1 VNSPGHAYPVAMRA
15 SARAGLIGLLAV
27 LALTACSSSEP
38 EETSLA
44 SPNINACKGAVDLHN
59 DWTTGEWTDRRTPAE
74 RLAFRETYRS
84 EMDKWAL
91 EAEGDV
97 KDRLEQLV
105 DDMPT
110 NIGDILLTTGADD
123 RDAYLGTLDRLA
135 NACAAE
141 GITINATNLKGQPRE

>member
-1 VNSPGHAYPVAMRA
+1 MRS
-15 SARAGLIGLLAV
+15 SAKFPIIGLALI
-27 LALTACSSSEP
+27 LALSGCSSSTP
-38 EETSLA
+38 KATPTATA
-44 SPNINACKGAVDLHN
+44 SPNAVACEGAVDLHN

-91 EAEGDV
+91 DAEGDV

-110 NIGDILLTTGADD
+110 NIGDILLSTGAKD
-123 RDAYLGTLDRLA
+123 RDAYLGTLDRLS
-135 NACAAE
+135 NACAAD
-141 GITINATNLKGQPRE
+141 GVTVDITNLKGQPQE